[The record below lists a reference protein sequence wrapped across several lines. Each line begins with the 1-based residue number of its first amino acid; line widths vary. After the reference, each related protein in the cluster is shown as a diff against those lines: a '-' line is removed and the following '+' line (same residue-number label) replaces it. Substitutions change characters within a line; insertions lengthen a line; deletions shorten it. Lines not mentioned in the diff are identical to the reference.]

1 PERSVSRLIFASL
14 RVRRLPPSRKVSTVK
29 STWAMRLRVLV
40 VDPHSM
46 STVPLLTA
54 LMRSS
59 GVTLTN
65 FTASWPRLRSFLI
78 ASATRRQ
85 RSMEYPCGLGSLVVT
100 KEKGGEDWRWP
111 MVKAP
116 VRLIRA
122 RVSSCCAAAG
132 TAELRSSAPSRAAG
146 IEGSSRRM
154 AVSLLGQAVHEVHVY
169 DQGAGR
175 GHGSEVLLEDRRHLA
190 RSVHPRETAVD
201 GEAEGGVAPPENEAV
216 RLVREV
222 FVDEGE
228 LL

>member
-1 PERSVSRLIFASL
+1 
-14 RVRRLPPSRKVSTVK
+14 
-29 STWAMRLRVLV
+29 
-40 VDPHSM
+40 
-46 STVPLLTA
+46 
-54 LMRSS
+54 
-59 GVTLTN
+59 
-65 FTASWPRLRSFLI
+65 
-78 ASATRRQ
+78 
-85 RSMEYPCGLGSLVVT
+85 
-100 KEKGGEDWRWP
+100 
-111 MVKAP
+111 MVKTP

-154 AVSLLGQAVHEVHVY
+154 AVSLLGQAVHEVHVH

-201 GEAEGGVAPPENEAV
+201 GEAEGSVAPPENEAV

-228 LL
+228 LLGGLGGATHADEKGAIGRASMVLLSRAATPSA